1 MATANGRRR
10 TTFIKC
16 PVPPS
21 LKAVRQSA
29 RQAGRQAGR
38 RTNECLWAHLG
49 HRCFGSY
56 IFKLFQRRRR
66 PRILYSR
73 PLSLPSFLSSGAPNS
88 ALLLSGERA
97 SEPTTR
103 ERAIPLILPF
113 FLRPPNPPRN
123 KERTEQR
130 SELNWRASEVA
141 SERGDLVL
149 RRDGECGDV
158 GDRGRGRSGLHSAI
172 HYLPSAAPV
181 RVGPQPQP
189 FSDPRPLAAPDLEIV
204 KVDKPKLRPHPN

>member
-29 RQAGRQAGR
+29 RQAGR

-56 IFKLFQRRRR
+56 IFKLFQRR

-73 PLSLPSFLSSGAPNS
+73 RRRCCPLLPPLG
-88 ALLLSGERA
+88 LLTPLFYCRVSERA
-97 SEPTTR
+97 SEPTTS

-158 GDRGRGRSGLHSAI
+158 GDRGRGRSGLHYAI
-172 HYLPSAAPV
+172 HYLPSPAPV

-204 KVDKPKLRPHPN
+204 KVDNQSYDPIQTD